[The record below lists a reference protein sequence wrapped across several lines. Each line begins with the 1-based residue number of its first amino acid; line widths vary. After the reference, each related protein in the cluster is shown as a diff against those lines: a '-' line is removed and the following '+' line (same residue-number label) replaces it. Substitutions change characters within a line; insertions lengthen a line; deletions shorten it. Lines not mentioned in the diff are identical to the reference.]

1 VAGGWGGVACAHGRG
16 DVVLREVLYDGRVC
30 VVLDTGGCAGVTTL
44 RLMQLWMQEIE
55 VSAVLDGSQCK
66 EK

>member
-1 VAGGWGGVACAHGRG
+1 
-16 DVVLREVLYDGRVC
+16 VVLREVLYDGRVC